1 MLKPLIMSLCLLF
14 IGVFNVHASSLYI
27 EKHVNEPVMVGKARY
42 TYLLFDVYDAKLFA
56 PKGIWSFEEPFALE
70 LTYLRNLS
78 GQKIAV
84 RSAEEIRDQGFED
97 ELLLAG
103 WYSQM
108 KEIFPDVSSGSVI
121 TGVYLPNDETLFY
134 HGDELIGRVQDP
146 KFGRRFF
153 GIWLSDKT
161 SEPEFKNKLT
171 GQIQ

>member
-1 MLKPLIMSLCLLF
+1 MLSICLLF
-14 IGVFNVHASSLYI
+14 IGILNVHASPPI
-27 EKHVNEPVMVGKARY
+27 IDNHVHEPVMVGEARY

-70 LTYLRNLS
+70 LTYLRNLN

-84 RSAEEIRDQGFED
+84 RSAKEIRDQGFEN

-108 KEIFPDVSSGSVI
+108 KDIFPDVSNGSVI

-134 HGDELIGRVQDP
+134 HDGKLIGRVQDP
-146 KFGRRFF
+146 KFGQRFF

-171 GQIQ
+171 GRIQ

>member
-1 MLKPLIMSLCLLF
+1 MLKPFFLSLCILF
-14 IGVFNVHASSLYI
+14 TGVFNVHASSFSI
-27 EKHVNEPVMVGKARY
+27 DEHVKEPATVGEARF
-42 TYLLFDVYDAKLFA
+42 TYLVFDVYDAKLLA
-56 PKGIWSFEEPFALE
+56 PKGVWSFEKPFALE

-84 RSAEEIRDQGFED
+84 RSAKEIRDQGFD
-97 ELLLAG
+97 NELLLAG

-108 KEIFPDVSSGSVI
+108 KDIFPDVSKGSVI

-146 KFGRRFF
+146 KFGRKFF

-161 SEPEFKNKLT
+161 SEPEFRKKLT
-171 GQIQ
+171 GLTQ